1 MGSGS
6 ARGEGAGSRLNWT
19 AVSAVAG
26 SLAAVVA
33 LFTYLRPPV
42 TGSGAVVSTPSAVSS
57 PSPEPSSP
65 EQEDTRPSPSPS
77 PEDSSPGDSS
87 SERSTSRS
95 PERTPSAR
103 NSPPPLP
110 EVRPAGCDEAATA
123 LNAYRRDAG
132 TSGSGQAAAAQQT
145 YRDLMGAGLSAQG
158 VVAAKIR
165 RLAAEFQ
172 ELGFRLTGMVDAD
185 PNQVITD
192 INTDIREFNGLC
204 AFD

>member
-65 EQEDTRPSPSPS
+65 DREDARPSPSPS
-77 PEDSSPGDSS
+77 L
-87 SERSTSRS
+87 ERSTSRP
-95 PERTPSAR
+95 PERTRATQDT
-103 NSPPPLP
+103 PPPLP

>member
-42 TGSGAVVSTPSAVSS
+42 TGSDAVVSTPSAVSS

-65 EQEDTRPSPSPS
+65 DREDARPSPSPS
-77 PEDSSPGDSS
+77 L
-87 SERSTSRS
+87 ERSTSRP
-95 PERTPSAR
+95 PERTRATQDT
-103 NSPPPLP
+103 PPPLP

-132 TSGSGQAAAAQQT
+132 TSGSGQAAAAQQP